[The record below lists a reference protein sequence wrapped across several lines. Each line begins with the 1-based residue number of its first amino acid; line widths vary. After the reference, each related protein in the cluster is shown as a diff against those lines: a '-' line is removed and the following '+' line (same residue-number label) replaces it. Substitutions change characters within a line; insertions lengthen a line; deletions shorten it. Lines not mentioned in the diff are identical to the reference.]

1 MLACKSGYLDLVRVL
16 INQGANID
24 AQDKEGVTAFGHAI
38 TSEKGENIGLIE
50 LLIEK
55 GADVSKGK
63 FEWNIEEQEK
73 KRTRGDKKIKGFS
86 GIKGDMGSYSEI
98 HKKKKFY
105 GKSGRSVRNEPK
117 LARKSMWGF
126 ECEPVG
132 IAIRRRFEAV
142 AIKLLLILRNYAK
155 KDSFS
160 GNSYLH
166 LAVFHRTW
174 KVVDFLLKK
183 GLDPHE
189 RNNHDKSPWAIA
201 QEEETDSILKSFVHC
216 KTAEQNFKKKKFK
229 KHRKKRKKKRNK
241 GNQKGKVAENEIKQ
255 NLPNNNISIDPS
267 SSQKNSSKGG
277 FLLSQLSLDPDS
289 QGNKL
294 LNDISGNGSSNLTKT
309 DRNLWDDLSVDSK
322 LDLKNNLSTDR
333 STQDLHSV
341 YAQKNELKTEC
352 RKLEIKLN
360 KLVAEND
367 FITTEDAKN
376 SWSMVLERRLS
387 DIKQPNNPED
397 SLMSENIHCANDTL
411 HHSKR
416 TEPNASAGK
425 LLDYISNQSVTSGIQ
440 DQGKKGLSIVGE
452 SKLEE
457 GCNGC
462 LSLLSKLPLTKQ
474 SVSLN
479 TKLGRE
485 LLEFEE
491 EILVLNSMMKSK
503 YKMIKKE
510 VTRLISEVHDGPF
523 ELKIYG
529 SFANGLNIP
538 GSDLDLLLIF
548 NNSSSKGEE
557 LNSKDNKPS
566 FSKPHSRHRLSED
579 IIVSKPGANPRKYTD
594 PFYPEISQQDFQ
606 MKLISEAVLE
616 DLNERAEDSPS
627 LFSESKYLR
636 NALVPVLKLITNPN
650 LGGFPV
656 DVTAHDPRHQGL
668 ECVKLVKNFV
678 DKYPPLKPIVLVLKQ
693 MLNMASLSD
702 PYLGGLSSY
711 GLVVM
716 IVAFFQEIEC
726 RHLKNLNKDG
736 MIELENKQRGGNW
749 GEDARLSFPKGSRRH
764 SRKSSF
770 NGKNQK
776 CSSKMH
782 NLNGAINHT
791 SSRRNSISKK
801 KSKKKNSF
809 SIIELHSM
817 IFSRSA
823 ENIGKLLLGFLY
835 FFGFEF
841 NMLSQKIKIYLDFED
856 PESPIQQVISK

>member
-16 INQGANID
+16 LNQGADID
-24 AQDKEGVTAFGHAI
+24 ALDKEGTSAFGHAI
-38 TSEKGENIGLIE
+38 TSEKGENIGLID

-63 FEWNIEEQEK
+63 FEWNTEEGDK
-73 KRTRGDKKIKGFS
+73 KRARPDKKIKGFS

-105 GKSGRSVRNEPK
+105 VKSGRSVRNEVK
-117 LARKSMWGF
+117 VARKGIWGF
-126 ECEPVG
+126 DCEPVG

-142 AIKLLLILRNYAK
+142 AIKLLLILKNHDK

-183 GLDPHE
+183 GLDPQE
-189 RNNHDKSPWAIA
+189 RNNHDKSAWAIA
-201 QEEETDSILKSFVHC
+201 QEEETDSILKSFVQS
-216 KTAEQNFKKKKFK
+216 KTTEQNFKKKKFK
-229 KHRKKRKKKRNK
+229 KNRKKRKKKKVKGAIRDKNQETEIK
-241 GNQKGKVAENEIKQ
+241 GNLQK
-255 NLPNNNISIDPS
+255 NNISIDPS

-294 LNDISGNGSSNLTKT
+294 LNDISGNGSSNRAKT

-367 FITTEDAKN
+367 FITNEDAKN

-387 DIKQPNNPED
+387 DIKKPNPED
-397 SLMSENIHCANDTL
+397 SLMSENIPCNETL
-411 HHSKR
+411 QISKR

-425 LLDYISNQSVTSGIQ
+425 LLDYISNQSVTSGMQ
-440 DQGKKGLSIVGE
+440 DQGKKGFSMGDNTNETDIQI
-452 SKLEE
+452 
-457 GCNGC
+457 GCSGC
-462 LSLLSKLPLTKQ
+462 LDLISKLPCSGQGL
-474 SVSLN
+474 SLN
-479 TKLGRE
+479 TKLGTE

-491 EILVLNSMMKSK
+491 EISVLNSMMKDK
-503 YKMIKKE
+503 YKGVQEE
-510 VTRLISEVHDGPF
+510 VERLIGLVHDGPF
-523 ELKIYG
+523 QLEVYG

-548 NNSSSKGEE
+548 NNSSSKPQE
-557 LNSKDNKPS
+557 LNSPKTDSSPKKCS
-566 FSKPHSRHRLSED
+566 SRHRLSED
-579 IIVSKPGANPRKYTD
+579 IVISKPTSTPRKYTD

-606 MKLISEAVLE
+606 NKLICEAVLE
-616 DLNERAEDSPS
+616 DLNEKAEASPS
-627 LFSESKYLR
+627 TFSESKYLR
-636 NALVPVLKLITNPN
+636 NAQVPVLKLVTSANW
-650 LGGFPV
+650 GGFPV

-668 ECVKLVKNFV
+668 ECVNLVKGLV
-678 DKYPPLKPIVLVLKQ
+678 TKYPPLKPIVLVLKQ
-693 MLNMASLSD
+693 MLNMADLSD

-716 IVAFFQEIEC
+716 IVAYFQKLEIN
-726 RHLKNLNKDG
+726 HTHTKDLSG
-736 MIELENKQRGGNW
+736 ENETRLRSNW
-749 GEDARLSFPKGSRRH
+749 NEDARLSYQKGSRRQ
-764 SRKSSF
+764 SRKKST
-770 NGKNQK
+770 NNKMHK
-776 CSSKMH
+776 CSSKVH
-782 NLNGAINHT
+782 NMANQTNIGN
-791 SSRRNSISKK
+791 SRRTSISKK
-801 KSKKKNSF
+801 RSKKKNSF
-809 SIIELHSM
+809 STLDLSACL
-817 IFSRSA
+817 FSRSA

-841 NMLSQKIKIYLDFED
+841 NMHSQKIRIFLDFEEPED
-856 PESPIQQVISK
+856 PFQQVV